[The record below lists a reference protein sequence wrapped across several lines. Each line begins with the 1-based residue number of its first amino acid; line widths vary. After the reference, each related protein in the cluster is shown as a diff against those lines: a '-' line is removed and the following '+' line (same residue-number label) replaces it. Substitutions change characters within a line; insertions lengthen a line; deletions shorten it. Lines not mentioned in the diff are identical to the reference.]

1 MAPPRPATTESL
13 LAQAWAALGGG
24 PVPAVTVRGD
34 AGLAGPLAAGEASLA
49 AVAAQLLAARE
60 LAGGTDPREAGDPLE
75 LDARHV
81 GLAVRSERYVRRAG
95 APVGTGFAPMSRFW
109 RAADGWVR
117 LHANY
122 PHHRAAVLAVL
133 GERDPDAAAAALPAT
148 ALEEAVVAAGG
159 AAAAVRTEQQWT
171 GSAPGRA
178 LAGLPLLSLDR
189 VGDAPARDTPR
200 PRVLALT
207 RVIAG
212 PVAARTLAAHGA
224 DVLRLESPRLPEDP
238 GTLADTGSGQRTAV
252 VDLASRGGR
261 ATVEE
266 LLAGADVV
274 LLGYRPGA
282 LEALGLDPAE
292 LAARHPHLVVVRLSA
307 WGTAGP
313 WGRRR
318 GFDSLVQ
325 AATGIAAACGSADA
339 PGVLPAQVLDHATG
353 HLAAAAA
360 LRALARRRA
369 GGGTWSAELAL
380 ARTAAWLLAAVRHP
394 ARGGD
399 TSGRGG
405 GDPAPYLVDLP
416 AGDGPVTVVGPPG
429 CPPWAHPALPSTPAW
444 LG

>member
-1 MAPPRPATTESL
+1 MIPL
-13 LAQAWAALGGG
+13 LDEVWTALGGG
-24 PVPAVTVRGD
+24 ALPAPVTVRGST
-34 AGLAGPLAAGEASLA
+34 GLAGPLAAGELALAS
-49 AVAAQLLAARE
+49 VAAQLLAARE
-60 LAGGTDPREAGDPLE
+60 CTGAAAPLE

-81 GLAVRSERYVRRAG
+81 GLAVRSERFVTRGGR
-95 APVGTGFAPMSRFW
+95 PVGPGFAPMSRFW
-109 RAADGWVR
+109 RTADGWAR

-133 GERDPDAAAAALPAT
+133 GERDPDAAAAAMTGAE
-148 ALEEAVVAAGG
+148 LEEAVVAAGG
-159 AAAAVRTEQQWT
+159 AAAAVRTEQAWRA
-171 GSAPGRA
+171 SAPGRA
-178 LAGLPLLSLDR
+178 VADLPLLTVGR
-189 VGDAPARDTPR
+189 AGDAPPRDVPPGG

-252 VDLASRGGR
+252 LDLAARSGR
-261 ATVEE
+261 ATAEE
-266 LLAGADVV
+266 LLAGADVL

-292 LAARHPHLVVVRLSA
+292 LAVRHPHLVVVRLSA
-307 WGTAGP
+307 WGTTGP

-325 AATGIAAACGSADA
+325 AATGIAAVCGRDGA
-339 PGVLPAQVLDHATG
+339 PGALPAQVLDHATG

-380 ARTAAWLLAAVRHP
+380 ARTAARLLAAGRVPDR
-394 ARGGD
+394 AGD
-399 TSGRGG
+399 ADP
-405 GDPAPYLVDLP
+405 DPAPHLVELP
-416 AGDGPVTVVGPPG
+416 ADGGAVTVVAPPG
-429 CPPWAHPALPSTPAW
+429 SPPWAHGAVASAPAW
-444 LG
+444 R

>member
-1 MAPPRPATTESL
+1 MNRL
-13 LAQAWAALGGG
+13 LQETWTALGGG
-24 PVPAVTVRGD
+24 PLPPVTVRGTT
-34 AGLAGPLAAGEASLA
+34 GLAGPLAAEELSLA
-49 AVAAQLLAARE
+49 AVATQLLAARE
-60 LAGGTDPREAGDPLE
+60 PAGGSGPLE

-81 GLAVRSERYVRRAG
+81 GLAVRSERFVRRAG
-95 APVGTGFAPMSRFW
+95 RPVGPGFAPMSRFW

-133 GERDPDAAAAALPAT
+133 GEREPDTAAAGMTALD
-148 ALEEAVVAAGG
+148 LEEAVVAAGG
-159 AAAAVRTEQQWT
+159 AAAAVR
-171 GSAPGRA
+171 SAEAWAASPPGRA
-178 LAGLPLLSLDR
+178 VAGLPMLSLDR
-189 VGDAPARDTPR
+189 VGEAPVRDAGR

-261 ATVEE
+261 ATAEE

-282 LEALGLDPAE
+282 LEAFGLDPAE
-292 LAARHPHLVVVRLSA
+292 LAVRHPHLVVVRLSA
-307 WGTAGP
+307 WGTDGP

-325 AATGIAAACGSADA
+325 AATGIAVACGDATPSGDIA

-360 LRALARRRA
+360 LRGLTRRRTE
-369 GGGTWSAELAL
+369 GGTWTAELAL
-380 ARTAAWLLAAVRHP
+380 ARTAARLLAAGRCP
-394 ARGGD
+394 ERGGD
-399 TSGRGG
+399 
-405 GDPAPYLVDLP
+405 DPDPEPYLVELP
-416 AGDGPVTVVGPPG
+416 ADGGPLTVVGPPG
-429 CPPWAHPALPSTPAW
+429 CPPWPHGAVPSEPAW
-444 LG
+444 LSGH

>member
-1 MAPPRPATTESL
+1 MRDL
-13 LAQAWAALGGG
+13 LAAAWTALGGG
-24 PVPAVTVRGD
+24 PVPAVTVRGST
-34 AGLAGPLAAGEASLA
+34 GLAGPLAAEEAALA
-49 AVAAQLLAARE
+49 AVAAQLIAARE
-60 LAGGTDPREAGDPLE
+60 LAGVPGPVE

-81 GLAVRSERYVRRAG
+81 GLAVRSERFVRRG
-95 APVGTGFAPMSRFW
+95 DRPVGPGFAPMSRFW
-109 RAADGWVR
+109 RTADGWVR

-133 GERDPDAAAAALPAT
+133 GERDPDAVAAGMAAVE
-148 ALEEAVVAAGG
+148 LEEAVVAAGG
-159 AAAAVRTEQQWT
+159 AAAAVRTEAEWT
-171 GSAPGRA
+171 ASPPGRA
-178 LAGLPLLSLDR
+178 LAGRPLLSLAR
-189 VGDAPARDTPR
+189 VGEAPARDVRR

-252 VDLASRGGR
+252 VDLAARHGR
-261 ATVEE
+261 ATAEE

-292 LAARHPHLVVVRLSA
+292 LARGYPHLVVVRLSA
-307 WGTAGP
+307 WGTGGP

-325 AATGIAAACGSADA
+325 AATGIAAACGSPDA

-360 LRALARRRA
+360 LRALARRRDM
-369 GGGTWSAELAL
+369 GGVWHAELAL
-380 ARTAAWLLAAVRHP
+380 ARTASWLLAAGRCP
-394 ARGGD
+394 GRGGD
-399 TSGRGG
+399 EP
-405 GDPAPYLVDLP
+405 DPAPYLVELP
-416 AGDGPVTVVGPPG
+416 ADGGPLTVVGPPG
-429 CPPWAHPALPSTPAW
+429 CPPWRHGAVGSEPAW
-444 LG
+444 LS